1 MASLKGSSGLTRDRF
16 LSDFSRVVWVL
27 SRTGVLTIDMKLKE
41 MTDTNFQSS
50 EQHIIIKQDHPSKA
64 PPTTGSV
71 KIPPDPA
78 FVCGTICRIL
88 SDFRNIAG
96 YCRI

>member
-41 MTDTNFQSS
+41 MTDTSFQSS
-50 EQHIIIKQDHPSKA
+50 EQHIIIKQDRPSRLERNKH
-64 PPTTGSV
+64 
-71 KIPPDPA
+71 DMD
-78 FVCGTICRIL
+78 IL
-88 SDFRNIAG
+88 ADFFSRRHLLEINALF
-96 YCRI
+96 